1 MTALWFTRRRDE
13 VEEQLRELLIARGV
27 DPDDGRS
34 NVVADDDDEELRST
48 LIAWQG
54 ATNQVRAF
62 LGLYSQSPELPSTAA
77 ERQARA
83 DGDWETHDRLVME
96 RHQKF
101 QDQLNERMV
110 AANASVHREGPHQ
123 LPMVNR

>member
-1 MTALWFTRRRDE
+1 MNALWFTRRRDE
-13 VEEQLRELLIARGV
+13 VEEQLRELLIARGA

-83 DGDWETHDRLVME
+83 DGDWETHDRLVTE

-101 QDQLNERMV
+101 QDQLNERMA
-110 AANASVHREGPHQ
+110 AANASVHREGPH
-123 LPMVNR
+123 